1 MTWKGAVS
9 VLAAFAL
16 GASAVYVTMTWR
28 RPAPAEEWGVVV
40 AHFGGGPSLWG
51 LFESKAECLEAR
63 PVYMAH
69 YAHVTD
75 AESPKPGKRMMLI
88 DTGKGG
94 SDLPVTFSCLPLS
107 EIRGLSLTDGGRA
120 PNSN

>member
-1 MTWKGAVS
+1 MTWKQALS

-16 GASAVYVTMTWR
+16 GASAVYATTTWR

-40 AHFGGGPSLWG
+40 AHFGRGPSLWG

-75 AESPKPGKRMMLI
+75 AEPPKPGKRMMLI

-94 SDLPVTFSCLPLS
+94 SNLPVTFSCLPLT
-107 EIRGLSLTDGGRA
+107 EIRGLHLDVGSR
-120 PNSN
+120 PSN